1 MTSPRSHSIAAR
13 RRLPRPRRGGRLT
26 ARRGSALLLV
36 LLLSLAMSALALGAI
51 ALRSSGSLVTRYYE
65 RERDFRY
72 AAEAAIA
79 LGKARANRD
88 TLLVVPRDSFVTLV
102 SDAVLN
108 DAEGQAIPRVRV
120 TVHAGVTGD
129 TSGRVGDFV
138 TLIAT
143 ASDGQGTRH
152 VRRLDLTAE
161 SFSRFAMFTNTFPA
175 SLAYGTGEFIRG
187 RAHSNQGW
195 RSSGSPGPTYFD
207 TVSAVGA
214 ITGTANYSGLPQL
227 SGAATIPFPTVE
239 RLAELPGQATIG
251 NLSFTPVSGTAA
263 RATTNGTNVSGR
275 SSGNAV
281 RGSRL
286 EFVPI
291 DLNGDGDFSADE
303 GALRIFDLAAGIDTA
318 RLRADL
324 YGSPVSW
331 SDPVLQN
338 QCGAMFTIGGRQEFF
353 PVASLR
359 QAWVKT
365 RIRTSTYPTV
375 TAAQANTYGGNTQAA
390 VLATLRLPTARC
402 FPAGSPYLLLTER
415 LVDAVN
421 CGVGFPNP
429 ANGDPYT
436 WAAGPTCSAD
446 VYYGGQDTTFTPNA
460 RTCVVNQSNATGR
473 CTGPAVALGSWR
485 AAPVAI
491 APSSLPAAVRQVAEA
506 PYLWTLTKPHNLDSR
521 GVVHATAGP
530 LFVSGILRGEV
541 TLYVLGDI
549 VLIDDLRYDRDP
561 AAPDAL
567 CRNYL
572 GIIARDD
579 IMVADNTL
587 NRPRVLA
594 TPATTAGNTLFL
606 AADRDFFLD
615 AITMSLTGTVGVE
628 NYAGS
633 TKTNPASMCPKSS
646 ANQTSGGCL
655 NQTGGVIQQVISATY
670 SGSGTGLMENRTVD
684 PCQLT
689 NRKPPYFPSTGRF
702 LENKH
707 FEVDPNAI
715 STLEDIRD
723 FFTRLRGG

>member
-1 MTSPRSHSIAAR
+1 MNATVTAQSV
-13 RRLPRPRRGGRLT
+13 GGSRVVGLR

-36 LLLSLAMSALALGAI
+36 LLLAVAMSALAMGAI
-51 ALRSSGSLVTRYYE
+51 ALRSSGSLISRYYE

-79 LGKARANRD
+79 LGKSRIHRD
-88 TLLVVPRDSFVTLV
+88 TLLTIPRDSFATLF
-102 SDAVLN
+102 SGAVLT
-108 DAEGQAIPRVRV
+108 DAEGLAVPRARV
-120 TVHAGVTGD
+120 TVHGGITGD
-129 TSGRVGDFV
+129 TSGRVGDFI
-138 TLIAT
+138 TLVAT

-152 VRRLDLTAE
+152 VRRLDLTSE

-175 SLAYGTGEFIRG
+175 GLAYGSGEFIRG

-195 RSSGSPGPTYFD
+195 RSAGTPGPTYFD
-207 TVSAVGA
+207 TVSAVGN
-214 ITGTANYSGLPQL
+214 ITGTANYSGLPTQPN
-227 SGAATIPFPTVE
+227 AAVIPFPTVA
-239 RLAELPGQATIG
+239 RLAELPEQASHG
-251 NLSFTPVSGTAA
+251 NLTFAPVSGTAA
-263 RATTNGTNVSGR
+263 RATTGGVDVSGR
-275 SSGNAV
+275 TSGNAV

-291 DLNGDGDFSADE
+291 DFNGDGELSGDE

-331 SDPVLQN
+331 SAPVLQN
-338 QCGAMFTIGGRQEFF
+338 QCGAMFTINGRHEFF
-353 PVASLR
+353 PVAALR

-375 TAAQANTYGGNTQAA
+375 TAAQANTYDGNSQAA
-390 VLATLRLPTARC
+390 VLAVLRLPTARC

-429 ANGDPYT
+429 SNGNPYT
-436 WAAGPTCSAD
+436 WAAGPTCGAS
-446 VYYGGQDTTFTPNA
+446 VYYGGQDTTFTPEA
-460 RTCVVNQSNATGR
+460 RTCVVNQANATGR
-473 CTGPAVALGSWR
+473 CTGLAVPLGSWR
-485 AAPVAI
+485 AAPATI
-491 APSSLPAAVRQVAEA
+491 APVSLPSTVRQASES
-506 PYLWTLTKPHNLDSR
+506 PYLWTFTKPHNLDSR
-521 GVVHATAGP
+521 GVIHATSGP
-530 LFVSGILRGEV
+530 VFASGTLRGEV
-541 TLYVLGDI
+541 TLYVLGSV

-567 CRNYL
+567 CRNFL
-572 GIIARDD
+572 GIIARDN

-606 AADRDFFLD
+606 ASDRDFFLD
-615 AITMSLTGTVGVE
+615 GITMSLTGTVGVE
-628 NYAGS
+628 NFAGS
-633 TKTNPASMCPKSS
+633 TRTNPASMCPKSS
-646 ANQTSGGCL
+646 SNATSGGCL

-670 SGSGTGLMENRTVD
+670 AGSGTGLMENRTVD

-702 LENKH
+702 LESKH

-715 STLEDIRD
+715 GSLDDILA
-723 FFTRLRGG
+723 FFSRLRGG